1 MDKEVIN
8 GKVVKRWFSRGKA
21 RIPIFEDGTIG
32 IDRYTTQ
39 GVEDREKLKGETRE
53 QRQKWENAFRYGHT
67 REYYENIRDKHLKD
81 ALNATNDREREYS
94 ISQYKA
100 WDKELVA
107 TAEQED
113 TFNGIYDYPTEVK
126 DASHMVDY
134 NAKTR
139 QGRYANYATVD
150 VAKQEQANRLR
161 EVGRSAKAR
170 AIDEVNGKEYKS
182 VVDRYNKDEKFREM
196 LKKEHDKGIETTKK
210 EISSYFDMTLE
221 DRQNLVGEKEDLYK
235 AINEDYGN
243 IDKED
248 FNRLYNE
255 EMQRRVATNTAG
267 MFGAREVKVN
277 GETIKLGNNYDKDIY
292 QSKVFGT
299 DVTKMD
305 KQMKDLFGKDFKYDE
320 EKDTKRSTEEQTIP
334 REKANEFVNAFK
346 TALEEEQNGYTQ
358 TVDWDGG
365 TYEYSKDRLERM
377 EQSGIKP
384 LEHSYTGGG
393 WQGTKY
399 DSKLTTKEIAKTVQN
414 ELKKDFPDVK
424 ISRKTDY
431 NSIDINIMSSE
442 KDLYT
447 SSSDIDRMSD
457 KQVSDTIRD
466 SIGGYTRMDD
476 WLEKNNRKSANGTFT
491 ANDERDYLKEELETY
506 RNRTGYRVS
515 GDEWYLSDYGKKVVG
530 SLNKNLNSYN
540 YDDSDGMVDYFD
552 TNFYGG
558 VQIGKW
564 DKPYVVENKKIEA
577 KVERFKKRKNK

>member
-1 MDKEVIN
+1 MAEEN
-8 GKVVKRWFSRGKA
+8 GVWRTIRGRRVFIRSGEDLESAMKRSGKFGTKFSPEETENLRKA
-21 RIPIFEDGTIG
+21 GR
-32 IDRYTTQ
+32 
-39 GVEDREKLKGETRE
+39 ETR
-53 QRQKWENAFRYGHT
+53 A
-67 REYYENIRDKHLKD
+67 REIDN
-81 ALNATNDREREYS
+81 
-94 ISQYKA
+94 
-100 WDKELVA
+100 
-107 TAEQED
+107 
-113 TFNGIYDYPTEVK
+113 FNGNDKYSTSEHIGFGD
-126 DASHMVDY
+126 
-134 NAKTR
+134 
-139 QGRYANYATVD
+139 
-150 VAKQEQANRLR
+150 
-161 EVGRSAKAR
+161 
-170 AIDEVNGKEYKS
+170 
-182 VVDRYNKDEKFREM
+182 YNKDKIPVYNNKIDYTGDFTRGD
-196 LKKEHDKGIETTKK
+196 LKTLSNEELTTALNKQS
-210 EISSYFDMTLE
+210 ELYHQASDE
-221 DRQNLVGEKEDLYK
+221 NLGDQRTRNGRMNKIFNTAKIQQYEGGMK
-235 AINEDYGN
+235 AISEEMEKRDLPRYNIYDDAGN
-243 IDKED
+243 IRVSSPTKEMAERELAEMYETDKSLQKSYGWKELPKYSIKEGKVD
-248 FNRLYNE
+248 EYLNE
-255 EMQRRVATNTAG
+255 R
-267 MFGAREVKVN
+267 
-277 GETIKLGNNYDKDIY
+277 
-292 QSKVFGT
+292 
-299 DVTKMD
+299 
-305 KQMKDLFGKDFKYDE
+305 
-320 EKDTKRSTEEQTIP
+320 KDTGEQTIP
-334 REKANEFVNAFK
+334 REKAQSFVKAFK

-358 TVDWDGG
+358 KVDWDGG

-506 RNRTGYRVS
+506 RNRKGYRVT
-515 GDEWYLSDYGKKVVG
+515 GDEWYLSDYGKQVVG

-564 DKPYVVENKKIEA
+564 DKPYVVEDQKIEA

>member
-1 MDKEVIN
+1 MAEEKGVWRTIRGRRVFIRSGEDLESAMKRS
-8 GKVVKRWFSRGKA
+8 GKFGTKFSPEETENLRKA
-21 RIPIFEDGTIG
+21 G
-32 IDRYTTQ
+32 
-39 GVEDREKLKGETRE
+39 RE
-53 QRQKWENAFRYGHT
+53 
-67 REYYENIRDKHLKD
+67 
-81 ALNATNDREREYS
+81 
-94 ISQYKA
+94 
-100 WDKELVA
+100 
-107 TAEQED
+107 
-113 TFNGIYDYPTEVK
+113 
-126 DASHMVDY
+126 
-134 NAKTR
+134 
-139 QGRYANYATVD
+139 
-150 VAKQEQANRLR
+150 
-161 EVGRSAKAR
+161 AR
-170 AIDEVNGKEYKS
+170 AREIDKVNKMS
-182 VVDRYNKDEKFREM
+182 
-196 LKKEHDKGIETTKK
+196 
-210 EISSYFDMTLE
+210 
-221 DRQNLVGEKEDLYK
+221 KEDYLK
-235 AINEDYGN
+235 ISKDWDEQ
-243 IDKED
+243 
-248 FNRLYNE
+248 L
-255 EMQRRVATNTAG
+255 QRNPNSEFFKSQRDAW
-267 MFGAREVKVN
+267 
-277 GETIKLGNNYDKDIY
+277 L
-292 QSKVFGT
+292 Q
-299 DVTKMD
+299 
-305 KQMKDLFGKDFKYDE
+305 KYDE
-320 EKDTKRSTEEQTIP
+320 AVEREIDKINEGTPLQDIANDRIKEKETTLENDKIMLEGMKRKGISEIQGWEQKDFENRIAKNEEYLSTAKTEEQTIP
-334 REKANEFVNAFK
+334 REKARDFINAFK

-358 TVDWDGG
+358 KVDWDGG

-506 RNRTGYRVS
+506 RNRTGYRVT